1 MKKILFTAP
10 TLVVIFFSGCSDKS
24 DVVASPSGPHTI
36 SNQGIIGFKSKEAI
50 RTGVFKEA
58 AAYCIRSGRDYKV
71 IQMDESK
78 GPYVPGEYP
87 SVTLKFNCI

>member
-1 MKKILFTAP
+1 MKKILFTASI
-10 TLVVIFFSGCSDKS
+10 LVVIFFSGCSDKS
-24 DVVASPSGPHTI
+24 EVDVSGSGPHTI
-36 SNQGIIGFKSKEAI
+36 SNQGIIGMKSKQDI
-50 RTGVFKEA
+50 RTSVFKEA

-78 GPYVPGEYP
+78 GPYVSGEYP